1 MSWGSAIFEIRQQ
14 PTYSGSGQICVIFL
28 TMFGYL
34 SCRHYEM
41 TSHTRSVQVSMW
53 PDICNIFSHF
63 HCWLVVP
70 PPSWSSGALYTVL
83 LSSCA
88 LCHPPPGPLAGGIP
102 ERKTWQT
109 TLSQL
114 FPSSELF
121 AHFVNVI
128 SVEDGSH
135 PVLKNKICPYRGY
148 RSSSYSKYNFRLPKK
163 TEKQLFFQH
172 LTLGCPKQTN
182 KTNNFVFNIWNH
194 RLCALMGERTSSL
207 GEGRRDLLMDS
218 WWTGICH
225 IYYR

>member
-1 MSWGSAIFEIRQQ
+1 
-14 PTYSGSGQICVIFL
+14 
-28 TMFGYL
+28 
-34 SCRHYEM
+34 
-41 TSHTRSVQVSMW
+41 MW

-70 PPSWSSGALYTVL
+70 PPSWSSGALCTVP

-88 LCHPPPGPLAGGIP
+88 LCKCALCAVHCALVHCATPL
-102 ERKTWQT
+102 
-109 TLSQL
+109 
-114 FPSSELF
+114 
-121 AHFVNVI
+121 
-128 SVEDGSH
+128 
-135 PVLKNKICPYRGY
+135 PVLWWWDPRAQNVTNNFVTTFLLLRALCTFCQRNQRRRWESSSFEKKICPYRGY

-163 TEKQLFFQH
+163 TEKHLFFQH

-182 KTNNFVFNIWNH
+182 KTNNFVFNIWNP

-225 IYYR
+225 IFYLSKTLLLSSMYFFKTVDAIELLMNLWL

>member
-70 PPSWSSGALYTVL
+70 PPSWSSGALCTVP

-88 LCHPPPGPLAGGIP
+88 LCKCALCAVHCALVHCATPSWSSGGGIP

-114 FPSSELF
+114 FSSSELF

-135 PVLKNKICPYRGY
+135 PVLRIKICPYRRY
-148 RSSSYSKYNFRLPKK
+148 KSSSYSKCIFRLPKQTNRK
-163 TEKQLFFQH
+163 ATFFN
-172 LTLGCPKQTN
+172 TCPKQTN
-182 KTNNFVFNIWNH
+182 K
-194 RLCALMGERTSSL
+194 
-207 GEGRRDLLMDS
+207 
-218 WWTGICH
+218 
-225 IYYR
+225 

>member
-1 MSWGSAIFEIRQQ
+1 MKWHHTQEVSRC
-14 PTYSGSGQICVIFL
+14 PCGQISVTF
-28 TMFGYL
+28 
-34 SCRHYEM
+34 
-41 TSHTRSVQVSMW
+41 SHTFTAGW
-53 PDICNIFSHF
+53 
-63 HCWLVVP
+63 
-70 PPSWSSGALYTVL
+70 
-83 LSSCA
+83 
-88 LCHPPPGPLAGGIP
+88 LCHPPPGPLVHCALCTVLLCTVPLPSPSSGGGIP

-114 FPSSELF
+114 FSSSELF

-182 KTNNFVFNIWNH
+182 KTNNFVFNIWNP

-207 GEGRRDLLMDS
+207 GEGRRDLLMES
-218 WWTGICH
+218 RWTGICH
-225 IYYR
+225 LLYLSKTRLLSFIYFFQTVDTFELLMNLWL

>member
-1 MSWGSAIFEIRQQ
+1 MKWHHTQEVSRC
-14 PTYSGSGQICVIFL
+14 PCGQISVTF
-28 TMFGYL
+28 
-34 SCRHYEM
+34 
-41 TSHTRSVQVSMW
+41 SHTFTAGW
-53 PDICNIFSHF
+53 
-63 HCWLVVP
+63 
-70 PPSWSSGALYTVL
+70 
-83 LSSCA
+83 
-88 LCHPPPGPLAGGIP
+88 LCHPPPGPLVHCALCTVLLCTVPLPSPSSGGGIP

-114 FPSSELF
+114 FSSSELF

-128 SVEDGSH
+128 GVEDGSH

-182 KTNNFVFNIWNH
+182 KTNNFVFNIWNP

-225 IYYR
+225 IFYLSKTLLLSSMYFFKTVDAIELLMNLWL